1 MSIKLNDGTT
11 LRNLEE
17 QVQYL
22 TNYHDVNQGLA
33 QWGIR
38 VVGQVDTASELP
50 DPSTYDGEYGDAI
63 AVGTSAPFSF
73 YIWTRASI
81 EGKPAYWFPFGKIS
95 IVGPQGP
102 KGDTGDTGPMG
113 HSTMWYS
120 GSSAPSS
127 SQLYREGDMYLQTNG
142 QIYRYHNNKWESLVN
157 VSGPQGPQGIQG
169 IQGPQGIQGQRGP
182 KGDTGD
188 VGGFINIWGIINS
201 TSQLPTPTSLKNLT
215 VAYLVGSSSP
225 YNLYVQI
232 GENSET
238 AVWTNTG
245 PFNVGTLISVNGS
258 YQNVWDADTK
268 LDKEEY
274 DGTNKVYVT
283 DPNQTSIELSENA
296 TANTIPKRTSTGDL
310 KVPTTTDPLDGVAV
324 SKSYVTRYAV
334 KKHFEVV
341 DSNAN
346 KNLVYACSYNSN
358 GIPSETTYEVSST
371 PKKSALAQYAAGG
384 VLNVAD
390 PADANDAVPKHILD
404 ESIATAKTQLE
415 TEITNA
421 VNTVSD
427 WVTVPSSTYSLFINN
442 KPSGT
447 TITQTNLTVR
457 VNSKA
462 RLISINGRVQL
473 NATGSWSTTP
483 GFQFN
488 LTKMKEEGYIGTIN
502 NSTIS
507 PVTVTLLK
515 NGTNATLEPEL
526 GYIELS
532 NSIFRVLQYESLA
545 NRRDAGTRSFYLSNT
560 FPY

>member
-371 PKKSALAQYAAGG
+371 PKKSALASQRGAKNAP
-384 VLNVAD
+384 VA
-390 PADANDAVPKHILD
+390 HH
-404 ESIATAKTQLE
+404 
-415 TEITNA
+415 
-421 VNTVSD
+421 
-427 WVTVPSSTYSLFINN
+427 
-442 KPSGT
+442 
-447 TITQTNLTVR
+447 
-457 VNSKA
+457 
-462 RLISINGRVQL
+462 
-473 NATGSWSTTP
+473 
-483 GFQFN
+483 
-488 LTKMKEEGYIGTIN
+488 
-502 NSTIS
+502 
-507 PVTVTLLK
+507 
-515 NGTNATLEPEL
+515 
-526 GYIELS
+526 
-532 NSIFRVLQYESLA
+532 
-545 NRRDAGTRSFYLSNT
+545 RR
-560 FPY
+560 